1 MNYNS
6 KTFKDNEL
14 FNLNP
19 KTHYDIEPV
28 GFLKP
33 IDAPAQKLRAY
44 EYINNDSKQ
53 PAVDL
58 RPKIMQDYRQIPKD
72 YINYVNTKINYLL

>member
-6 KTFKDNEL
+6 KKFKDNEL

-33 IDAPAQKLRAY
+33 IDAPSRSLRPI
-44 EYINNDSKQ
+44 EFVTNDSKK

-58 RPKIMQDYRQIPKD
+58 RPKIIQDYRQIPTD
-72 YINYVNTKINYLL
+72 YIDYVNTKINYLI